1 MEEPNAFFVYGTLKQ
16 KQLRGGMWPRK
27 PASIAPGVVRA
38 RLFDMGPYPAALRDS
53 SDVARSQAQQTTV
66 AEQATSAQQAT
77 VAEPCTD
84 AIQASERATDGVWL
98 LGEIWQFRHVDL
110 AETKRVLDQIEG
122 YQPGAS
128 HNEYVRAVVD
138 AHLIL
143 QSDQEPSRSCWMY
156 FSPDQDHLVGK
167 REIIPFCTLSEVF
180 SDIDEYWSHKKVAFW
195 PDPLARVPRSFSE
208 E

>member
-53 SDVARSQAQQTTV
+53 SDDARPVAQQS
-66 AEQATSAQQAT
+66 AIAQQSTDTLRSSEKAT
-77 VAEPCTD
+77 GD
-84 AIQASERATDGVWL
+84 VWL

-128 HNEYVRAVVD
+128 NNEYVRTVVD
-138 AHLIL
+138 AHVIL
-143 QSDQEPSRSCWMY
+143 PSDLEPTLSCWMY
-156 FSPDQDHLVGK
+156 FSPDQDQLVGK
-167 REIIPFCTLSEVF
+167 REIFPFCTLSEVF
-180 SDIDEYWSHKKVAFW
+180 SGIDQDWSHKKVAFW